1 MSSEQK
7 GAAKLTDTM
16 IIRLLRRAAKPELV
30 ENNTVLIDFVKIA
43 VLPAL
48 MDKFLK
54 KFVVFVRHAKRK
66 TIVKRDI
73 ELLMEVEGIAYESL
87 VTRTLIP
94 KTSFR
99 ALMRECYFFV
109 GADPLKIS
117 GTALAL
123 LGRVF
128 ETQFSM
134 HLEKSKSYID
144 DGRKTLRYDHVVKQF
159 EQLRK
164 CAALNALI

>member
-16 IIRLLRRAAKPELV
+16 IIRLLRRAAKPGLV
-30 ENNTVLIDFVKIA
+30 ENNTALIDFVKA

-48 MDKFLK
+48 MEKFLK
-54 KFVVFVRHAKRK
+54 KIVVFVRHAKRK

-73 ELLMEVEGIAYESL
+73 ELLMEVEGIAYEHL
-87 VTRTLIP
+87 VTRTFIP

-109 GADPLKIS
+109 DADPLKIS

-128 ETQFSM
+128 ETQLSM

-164 CAALNALI
+164 CAAL